1 MEKWHLIIVVH
12 CNSKKCFT
20 VKYVTRI
27 MWVENL
33 PVSSTVQL
41 EKLSDMQCQPES
53 QLKFI
58 TDAWLQVS

>member
-1 MEKWHLIIVVH
+1 
-12 CNSKKCFT
+12 
-20 VKYVTRI
+20 